1 MNEKTFRFDIQ
12 SLRAV
17 SVLLVIF
24 YHFNFSISDV
34 PLFSGGFIGVDIFFI
49 ISGYV
54 ISNLILTEI
63 KNQNEFDF
71 FKFFE
76 KRLRRLVPALYFVLF
91 VVFVFGFF
99 FLLPDRFTQ
108 LSKDVFF
115 NVFFTSNFYFWDSL
129 QAYGAIAG
137 IERPLLHTWSLSV
150 EWQFYIIT
158 SFFFIFFRKNI
169 LKNFNLYFICL
180 FFISFF
186 INFFLLSNQINF
198 NFYFS
203 GSRYWEFLLGVLIRY
218 NQDILKS
225 IITKKLDSKMI
236 NLFLFTSLIFIIFF
250 SISYQFLNAKK
261 LFFIITMFF
270 SAFIILMGNSNSFFS
285 ELFKSKILVYIG
297 AISYSLYVWHFPF
310 ASFFFATSNQEFFTN
325 NLKIITLILIFI
337 ISSFSFYFIENIFRK
352 FDIIN
357 TKKFYFLFILTS
369 LILVSLSY
377 SVVKNDGYIDRFNIS
392 KEKQKFIIKFN
403 DKRIAP
409 RTIPV
414 VFDSSKKTILIL
426 GNSIGGEYYEILKEN
441 IYLKEKY
448 NIIYSLIQIRCLE
461 NFIAGR
467 NQSNCFRKLEFE
479 KENNFQEKI
488 SYLDDVDII
497 ILKTRWN
504 NKDLKVLPKVISF
517 LKSKDKEVIIVSQN
531 PEFQIIDTEDFK
543 PKIKYKNNILVN
555 SLFQKSTIVDKYYLR
570 ENKLPESKDLLEMEK
585 EYFSKINWTR
595 LNTINDK
602 LKKISLNHNVRFIND
617 FEAFCNIQTKR
628 CDVITN
634 GIKIHY
640 DTRGH
645 ITILSKPYLSIKILE
660 KTDLKNLL

>member
-1 MNEKTFRFDIQ
+1 MNKKTFRFDIQ

-24 YHFNFSISDV
+24 YHFNFSIGDV

-54 ISNLILTEI
+54 ISNLILAEI
-63 KNQNEFDF
+63 NNQNEFDF
-71 FKFFE
+71 LKFFE

-91 VVFVFGFF
+91 VVFIFGFF

-108 LSKDVFF
+108 LSSDIIF
-115 NVFFTSNFYFWDSL
+115 NIFFTSNYYFWNSL

-150 EWQFYIIT
+150 EWQFYIFT
-158 SFFFIFFRKNI
+158 SFLFIFFRKNI

-186 INFFLLSNQINF
+186 INFFLLSNLINF

-225 IITKKLDSKMI
+225 FITRKLDSKMI
-236 NLFLFTSLIFIIFF
+236 NLFLFVSLIFIIFF

-261 LFFIITMFF
+261 LLFITTMFF
-270 SAFIILMGNSNSFFS
+270 AAFIILMGNSKSFFS
-285 ELFKSKILVYIG
+285 ELFKSNILVYIG

-325 NLKIITLILIFI
+325 IFKIISLILIFMV
-337 ISSFSFYFIENIFRK
+337 SSFSFYYVENIFRK
-352 FDIIN
+352 FDVIN
-357 TKKFYFLFILTS
+357 TKKFYFLLILTS
-369 LILVSLSY
+369 LILASLSY
-377 SVVKNDGYIDRFNIS
+377 SVIKNDGYIDRLNIS
-392 KEKQKFIIKFN
+392 EEKQQFILKFN

-409 RTIPV
+409 RTFPV
-414 VFDSSKKTILIL
+414 TIDSSKKTILIL

-441 IYLKEKY
+441 IYLKERY

-467 NQSNCFRKLEFE
+467 NQSNCFRKLEIE

-488 SYLDDVDII
+488 SYLDNVDII
-497 ILKTRWN
+497 ILKTKWN
-504 NKDLKVLPKVISF
+504 DKDLKDLPKVIDF

-531 PEFQIIDTEDFK
+531 PEFQIIDAGVFN
-543 PKIKYKNNILVN
+543 PKIKYKNNILAN
-555 SLFQKSTIVDKYYLR
+555 ALFQKSTVVDKYYLN
-570 ENKLPESKDLLEMEK
+570 ENKLPQSKDLLEMEK
-585 EYFSKINWTR
+585 EYFSKINWTK
-595 LNTINDK
+595 LNTINGQ
-602 LKKISLNHNVRFIND
+602 LKKISLHRNVRFIND
-617 FEAFCNIQTKR
+617 LEVFCNIQTKR

-634 GIKIHY
+634 GIKIHH

-645 ITILSKPYLSIKILE
+645 TTVLSKPYLSNKFLE
-660 KTDLKNLL
+660 KTDFKNLL